1 MCVVGGASPL
11 VHPRHMAIFQ
21 HPDFN
26 ERLSAAANAKQALL
40 ERFRAKVNT
49 NDPEFRRKQAERL
62 AISQA
67 REARTA
73 ERQAARE
80 VAEAAERAAR
90 EAKEAAERAEREER
104 EARERAEAAAW
115 KAALEE
121 EKKAARDA
129 RYAARKARKL
139 ERLNSPFGKY
149 GRR

>member
-1 MCVVGGASPL
+1 
-11 VHPRHMAIFQ
+11 MAIFQ

-26 ERLSAAANAKQALL
+26 ERLSAASTAKQALL
-40 ERFRAKVNT
+40 ERFRSKVKT
-49 NDPEFRRKQAERL
+49 DDPEFLRKQAERL

-67 REARTA
+67 REARLA
-73 ERQAARE
+73 ERKAARE
-80 VAEAAERAAR
+80 AQEAAERAAR
-90 EAKEAAERAEREER
+90 EAKEAAEKKEREER
-104 EARERAEAAAW
+104 EARERVEAAAW

-139 ERLNSPFGKY
+139 ERLSSPFGKY

>member
-1 MCVVGGASPL
+1 
-11 VHPRHMAIFQ
+11 MAIFQ
-21 HPDFN
+21 HPEFN
-26 ERLSAAANAKQALL
+26 ERLSAAATAKQALL
-40 ERFRAKVNT
+40 ERFRAKVNH
-49 NDPEFRRKQAERL
+49 NDPEFQRKQAERV

-67 REARTA
+67 RDVRIA
-73 ERQAARE
+73 ERKAARE
-80 VAEAAERAAR
+80 AAEAAERAAR